1 MALEKEDL
9 VGRWM
14 TPDPI
19 VIAPQ
24 TTLPEAYQLMK
35 AAGIR
40 RLLVVE
46 RGELIGVV
54 TLEDIR
60 TASPVNPAAMSI
72 YELNYELAN
81 LTVNKIMSPAP
92 ITVSIDETIY
102 AAAHLMIKHGISGLP
117 VLKGNSIQG
126 IITESD
132 IFRVF
137 AQAEE

>member
-1 MALEKEDL
+1 MTEDL

-19 VIAPQ
+19 VIAPM

-35 AAGIR
+35 AAEVR

-60 TASPVNPAAMSI
+60 TASPVNPAALSI

-81 LTVNKIMSPAP
+81 LTVNKIMSKEPVT
-92 ITVSIDETIY
+92 ISIDETIY
-102 AAAHLMIKHGISGLP
+102 RAAHLMIKHGISGLP

-137 AQAEE
+137 AQNVE